1 MIKYAMEKNL
11 CSKVTNDIPH
21 SFRLKKMFATGTQK
35 RHWMFTGVTEIDQL
49 RVESVERYVNLY
61 GKNMQ
66 VSLYPTQNYYLN
78 TF

>member
-1 MIKYAMEKNL
+1 MQWKKIFVPKSPMIF
-11 CSKVTNDIPH
+11 P